1 MEDRYLQ
8 ETGIWIRENTGIR
21 VPASVSMEE
30 LEQLLSERL
39 EVLVEKDFQ
48 QFVLLLYQVD
58 VSEKKVKA
66 ILASEGYPD
75 VYHSVAKL
83 IIDRQMEKIKS
94 REFYKQPPESLTDEE
109 EKW

>member
-21 VPASVSMEE
+21 VPESVSMEE

-75 VYHSVAKL
+75 VYHSVARL
-83 IIDRQMEKIKS
+83 IIDRQME
-94 REFYKQPPESLTDEE
+94 
-109 EKW
+109 W

>member
-1 MEDRYLQ
+1 
-8 ETGIWIRENTGIR
+8 
-21 VPASVSMEE
+21 MEE

-39 EVLVEKDFQ
+39 EVLVERDFQ

-58 VSEKKVKA
+58 VSEPKVKA

-75 VYHSVAKL
+75 VYRSVARL

-94 REFYKQPPESLTDEE
+94 REIYKQPPESLTDEE